1 MENEQRG
8 PLPPVLLLLAIVAM
22 AALDTLLPV
31 ADIVEGRWRL
41 LGLLPAAAGIGL
53 NVWSSRLFERHG
65 TTIKTAATSTT
76 LVVDGP
82 FRYSRN
88 PMYLG
93 MVLLLMGL
101 ALVLGSLTP
110 WFVLPV
116 FIALIQ
122 YEFILMEERKMAGE
136 FGAQYAEYRRR
147 VRRWL

>member
-1 MENEQRG
+1 
-8 PLPPVLLLLAIVAM
+8 
-22 AALDTLLPV
+22 
-31 ADIVEGRWRL
+31 
-41 LGLLPAAAGIGL
+41 
-53 NVWSSRLFERHG
+53 
-65 TTIKTAATSTT
+65 
-76 LVVDGP
+76 
-82 FRYSRN
+82 
-88 PMYLG
+88 